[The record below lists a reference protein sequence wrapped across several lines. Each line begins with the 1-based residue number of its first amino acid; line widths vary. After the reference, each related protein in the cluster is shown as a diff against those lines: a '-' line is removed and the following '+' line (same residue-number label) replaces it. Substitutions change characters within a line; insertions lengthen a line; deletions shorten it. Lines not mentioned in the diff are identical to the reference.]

1 MSSNWSGGGGGNA
14 SLTAPLTLPATYPNG
29 FLMTQGGNGLD
40 DGKGDMYVKTKLTI
54 GNSLSTPSIDVTSST
69 DTSDFSGAVN
79 ISKTTFCSESI
90 TANGGIISP
99 NRIISITVPASGVAI
114 PAFAYYGTDVNCLT
128 YIVGGVITEITLN
141 EESLPTS
148 IPMILQHPTDDLI
161 ITYTTAPTAIYQQ
174 ML

>member
-1 MSSNWSGGGGGNA
+1 MSSNWSGGGGNA

-99 NRIISITVPASGVAI
+99 KNIINITVLPGDAI
-114 PAFAYYGTDVNCLT
+114 PAFAYNGTEVNCLT

-141 EESLPTS
+141 GASLPTS
-148 IPMILQHPTDDLI
+148 IPMILQHPTDNLI